1 MGIKKSPV
9 RFLCNFSSLICHLSL
24 RHTSRG
30 KGGGGVGG
38 EGKGLMTFQTIT
50 FHAHFVAGQEVQTS
64 HLLTKS

>member
-9 RFLCNFSSLICHLSL
+9 RFLCNFS
-24 RHTSRG
+24 
-30 KGGGGVGG
+30 GGGGVGG

-50 FHAHFVAGQEVQTS
+50 FHAHFVDGQEVQTS